1 MAITRIH
8 PVKATVQKTI
18 KYICNPSK
26 TNGELLISSYAT
38 SPKTAQYDFKY
49 ALSKSK
55 GNSDPN
61 LAYHLIQ
68 SFAPG
73 EVSYEEA
80 HRIGIELADKLLEG
94 KYSYVIATHVDHNHV
109 HNHICFCAADNI
121 DHKKYHDC
129 TKSYYHIRE
138 LNDQLCKE
146 HNLSVITPGPTKA
159 KKYNEW
165 LADKNGISWK
175 TQLRNDIDELI
186 KKANDYDEFLSL
198 LKAKGY
204 EIKGES
210 FEDKSPKYISFKP
223 IASGNWIR
231 GRDKSLGSEYTKECI
246 KARIESNQKELSK
259 AKIPFPKKRTKNILK
274 DYSKQRLIDTDN
286 KKFQNSPGLQHWAKV
301 QNLKIA
307 TSSYSNS
314 KSLKDLQEKI
324 ASKTVIANETKS
336 TIVEL
341 EHELKEMSEILK
353 YAKQYVENKPYHY
366 RYQKSKNQE
375 QYFRNHDMQ
384 LILYD
389 GAVNEL
395 KRHNINLKN
404 LDFEKM
410 ASNYQVLW
418 DKKEE
423 LKKAYKSAEKDIFD
437 MQKQLENIEKYVE
450 ISKEN
455 VIVKNQEHSL

>member
-55 GNSDPN
+55 GNSEPN

-68 SFAPG
+68 SFASG

-80 HRIGIELADKLLEG
+80 HQIGIELADKLLEG
-94 KYSYVIATHVDHNHV
+94 RYSYVIATHVDHNHV

-121 DHKKYHDC
+121 DHNKYHDC
-129 TKSYYHIRE
+129 KKSYYHIRE
-138 LNDQLCKE
+138 LNDKLCKE
-146 HNLSVITPGPTKA
+146 HNLSVIAPGPTKA

-165 LADKNGISWK
+165 LADKNDTSWK

-186 KKANDYDEFLSL
+186 KKVKDYDEFISL

-210 FEDKSPKYISFKP
+210 FDDKSSKYISFKP

-231 GRDKSLGSEYTKECI
+231 GRDKSLGSEYTKERI
-246 KARIESNQKELSK
+246 KARIEANQKELAK
-259 AKIPFPKKRTKNILK
+259 EKIPFPKRRKKTILI
-274 DYSKQRLIDTDN
+274 DYAKQRLIDTDN
-286 KKFQNSPGLQHWAKV
+286 EKFQNSPGLHHWADI

-307 TSSYSNS
+307 ASSYSNAAS
-314 KSLKDLQEKI
+314 MKDLQEKI
-324 ASKTVIANETKS
+324 ASKTLIANETKS
-336 TIVEL
+336 TVIEL

-366 RYQKSKNQE
+366 RYQKSKNPD

-384 LILYD
+384 LILFD

-395 KRHNINLKN
+395 RRHNINLKN
-404 LDFEKM
+404 LDIEKM
-410 ASNYQVLW
+410 NSDYQVLW
-418 DKKEE
+418 DKKEQ
-423 LKKAYKSAEKDIFD
+423 LKKAYKSADKDIAD
-437 MQKQLENIEKYVE
+437 MQKQLENIEQYIG
-450 ISKEN
+450 ISKDN
-455 VIVKNQEHSL
+455 VMEKNQEHSL

>member
-18 KYICNPSK
+18 NYICNRAK
-26 TNGELLISSYAT
+26 TKEELLISSYAT

-80 HRIGIELADKLLEG
+80 YRIGIELADKLLEG

-121 DHKKYHDC
+121 DHNKYHDC

-146 HNLSVITPGPTKA
+146 HNLSVIAPGPTKA

-165 LADKNGISWK
+165 LADKKGTSWK

-186 KKANDYDEFLSL
+186 KKAKDYDEFISL

-210 FEDKSPKYISFKP
+210 FDDKSPKYISFKP
-223 IASGNWIR
+223 IASGSWIR
-231 GRDKSLGSEYTKECI
+231 GRDKSLGAEYTKERI
-246 KARIESNQKELSK
+246 KARIEDNQKELSK
-259 AKIPFPKKRTKNILK
+259 EKIPFPKRRKKTILK
-274 DYSKQRLIDTDN
+274 DYAKQRLIDTDN
-286 KKFQNSPGLQHWAKV
+286 EKFQNSPGLQHWADI

-307 TSSYSNS
+307 ASSYSNAAS
-314 KSLKDLQEKI
+314 MKELQEKI
-324 ASKTVIANETKS
+324 ASKTLIANETKS
-336 TIVEL
+336 AVVEM

-366 RYQKSKNQE
+366 RYQKSKNPD

-395 KRHNINLKN
+395 RRHNINLKN
-404 LDFEKM
+404 LDLDRM
-410 ASNYQVLW
+410 SSDYQVLW

-423 LKKAYKSAEKDIFD
+423 LKKTYKSTEKEISD
-437 MQKQLENIEKYVE
+437 MQKEWENVEKYLG
-450 ISKEN
+450 IEN
-455 VIVKNQEHSL
+455 DSVVTKSQEHSR

>member
-8 PVKATVQKTI
+8 PIKTTVQKTI
-18 KYICNPSK
+18 KYICNPTK
-26 TNGELLISSYAT
+26 TNEELLISSFAT

-55 GNSDPN
+55 GNSEPN

-121 DHKKYHDC
+121 EHNKYHDC
-129 TKSYYHIRE
+129 KKSYYHIRK

-146 HNLSVITPGPTKA
+146 HNLSIITPGPANA

-165 LADKNGISWK
+165 LADKNGTSWK

-186 KKANDYDEFLSL
+186 KKSKDYNEFIL
-198 LKAKGY
+198 LLRAKGY

-210 FEDKSPKYISFKP
+210 FDDKALKYISFKP
-223 IASGNWIR
+223 IASGSWIR
-231 GRDKSLGSEYTKECI
+231 GRDKTLGSEYTKERI
-246 KARIESNQKELSK
+246 KERIESNQNELAKS
-259 AKIPFPKKRTKNILK
+259 KIPFPKRKKKNILK
-274 DYSKQRLIDTDN
+274 NYSKQRLIDTDSE
-286 KKFQNSPGLQHWAKV
+286 KFQNSPGLQHWADI

-307 TSSYSNS
+307 ASSYSNAAS
-314 KSLKDLQEKI
+314 MKDLHEKI
-324 ASKTVIANETKS
+324 ASKTVVANETKS
-336 TIVEL
+336 TVIEL

-366 RYQKSKNQE
+366 RYQKSKNPD

-395 KRHNINLKN
+395 KRHNINLKK
-404 LDFEKM
+404 LDIDKM
-410 ASNYQVLW
+410 TSDYQALW
-418 DKKEE
+418 DKKEQ
-423 LKKAYKSAEKDIFD
+423 LKKTYKSAEKELSD
-437 MQKQLENIEKYVE
+437 MQNEF
-450 ISKEN
+450 EN
-455 VIVKNQEHSL
+455 VIKYLSSERTNTTLKKEHLR

>member
-8 PVKATVQKTI
+8 AIKATVQKTI

-26 TNGELLISSYAT
+26 TNDELLISSYAT
-38 SPKTAQYDFKY
+38 SPQTAHYDFKY

-55 GNSDPN
+55 GNSEPN

-94 KYSYVIATHVDHNHV
+94 KYAYVIATHIDHNHI

-121 DHKKYHDC
+121 EHNKYHDC
-129 TKSYYHIRE
+129 KKSYYHIRE

-146 HNLSVITPGPTKA
+146 HNLSVVIPGPQKA

-165 LADKNGISWK
+165 LADKNCVSWK

-186 KKANDYDEFLSL
+186 KKAKDYEQFIEL

-204 EIKGES
+204 EVKGES
-210 FEDKSPKYISFKP
+210 FEEGAAKYISFKP
-223 IASGNWIR
+223 LTSGNWIR
-231 GRDKSLGSEYTKECI
+231 GRDKSLGPEYTKEQI
-246 KARIESNQKELSK
+246 KARILANQKELSK
-259 AKIPFPKKRTKNILK
+259 KKIPFPKKLHKNLLH
-274 DYSKQRLIDTDN
+274 DYSKKTLIDTN
-286 KKFQNSPGLQHWAKV
+286 NEKFQDSPGLQHWADI

-307 TSSYSNS
+307 ASSYSNS
-314 KSLKDLQEKI
+314 ESLSALQDKI
-324 ASKTVIANETKS
+324 ASKSAIAKETKS

-341 EHELKEMSEILK
+341 EHELKQMSEILK
-353 YAKQYVENKPYHY
+353 YAKQYVENKPFHY
-366 RYQKSKNQE
+366 RYMKSKNQD
-375 QYFRNHDMQ
+375 QYYRNHDMQ

-389 GAVNEL
+389 GAVNVL
-395 KRHNINLKN
+395 NRYGVDLKN
-404 LDFEKM
+404 LDLDKM
-410 ASNYQVLW
+410 TDEYQTLW
-418 DKKEE
+418 DKKETMKT
-423 LKKAYKSAEKDIFD
+423 LYKSTENELENLHKEK
-437 MQKQLENIEKYVE
+437 ENIEHYLN
-450 ISKEN
+450 ISLSPSSKKE
-455 VIVKNQEHSL
+455 KEQSL

>member
-55 GNSDPN
+55 GNSEPN

-68 SFAPG
+68 LFAPG
-73 EVSYEEA
+73 AVSYEEA
-80 HRIGIELADKLLEG
+80 HQIGIELADKLLEG

-121 DHKKYHDC
+121 DHNKYHDC

-138 LNDQLCKE
+138 LNDQLCKD
-146 HNLSVITPGPTKA
+146 HNLSIITPGPTKA

-165 LADKNGISWK
+165 LADI
-175 TQLRNDIDELI
+175 
-186 KKANDYDEFLSL
+186 
-198 LKAKGY
+198 
-204 EIKGES
+204 
-210 FEDKSPKYISFKP
+210 
-223 IASGNWIR
+223 
-231 GRDKSLGSEYTKECI
+231 
-246 KARIESNQKELSK
+246 
-259 AKIPFPKKRTKNILK
+259 
-274 DYSKQRLIDTDN
+274 
-286 KKFQNSPGLQHWAKV
+286 

-307 TSSYSNS
+307 TSSYSNAAS
-314 KSLKDLQEKI
+314 MKDLQEKI
-324 ASKTVIANETKS
+324 ASKTLIASETKS
-336 TIVEL
+336 TVVEL

-353 YAKQYVENKPYHY
+353 YAKQYVENRPYHY
-366 RYQKSKNQE
+366 RYQKSKNQD

-389 GAVNEL
+389 GAVNKL
-395 KRHNINLKN
+395 RRHNINLKN
-404 LDFEKM
+404 LDLDTM
-410 ASNYQVLW
+410 SSDYQVLW

-423 LKKAYKSAEKDIFD
+423 LKKAYKSAEKEISS
-437 MQKQLENIEKYVE
+437 MQKQRENIAKYMGLSNETV
-450 ISKEN
+450 IGKSKEF
-455 VIVKNQEHSL
+455 SL

>member
-8 PVKATVQKTI
+8 PIKATIQKTI
-18 KYICNPSK
+18 NYICNPAK
-26 TNGELLISSYAT
+26 TNEELLISSYAT

-55 GNSDPN
+55 GNSEPN

-68 SFAPG
+68 SFAPD

-80 HRIGIELADKLLEG
+80 HQIGIELADKLLEG

-109 HNHICFCAADNI
+109 HNHICFCAANNI
-121 DHKKYHDC
+121 DHNKYHDC
-129 TKSYYHIRE
+129 PKSYYHIRE

-146 HNLSVITPGPTKA
+146 HNLSIITPGPTKA

-165 LADKNGISWK
+165 FADKNGTSWK

-186 KKANDYDEFLSL
+186 KKAKDYDEFISL

-231 GRDKSLGSEYTKECI
+231 GRDKSLGPEYTKERI
-246 KARIESNQKELSK
+246 KARIEANHKELAK
-259 AKIPFPKKRTKNILK
+259 EKIPFPKRRKKTILK
-274 DYSKQRLIDTDN
+274 DYAKQRLIDTDSE
-286 KKFQNSPGLQHWAKV
+286 KYQNSPGLQHWADI

-307 TSSYSNS
+307 ASSYSNAAS
-314 KSLKDLQEKI
+314 MKDLQEKI
-324 ASKTVIANETKS
+324 ASKTLIANETKS
-336 TIVEL
+336 TVVEL

-353 YAKQYVENKPYHY
+353 YAKQYVENRPYHY
-366 RYQKSKNQE
+366 RYQKSKNPD

-404 LDFEKM
+404 LDIEKM
-410 ASNYQVLW
+410 NSDYQVLW
-418 DKKEE
+418 DKKEQ
-423 LKKAYKSAEKDIFD
+423 LKKAYKSADKNIAD
-437 MQKQLENIEKYVE
+437 MQKQLENIEQYIG
-450 ISKEN
+450 ISKDN
-455 VIVKNQEHSL
+455 VMGKNQEHSL

>member
-18 KYICNPSK
+18 NYICNPAK
-26 TNGELLISSYAT
+26 TKEELLISSYAT

-55 GNSDPN
+55 GNIEPN

-80 HRIGIELADKLLEG
+80 HQIGIELADKLLEG

-121 DHKKYHDC
+121 DHNKYHDC

-146 HNLSVITPGPTKA
+146 HNLSIITPGPTKA

-165 LADKNGISWK
+165 LADKNGTSWK
-175 TQLRNDIDELI
+175 AQLRNDIDELI
-186 KKANDYDEFLSL
+186 KKVKDYDEFISL

-231 GRDKSLGSEYTKECI
+231 GRDKSLGPEYTKERI
-246 KARIESNQKELSK
+246 KARIEANQKELTK
-259 AKIPFPKKRTKNILK
+259 EKIPFPKRRKKNILK
-274 DYSKQRLIDTDN
+274 DYAKQRLIDTDN
-286 KKFQNSPGLQHWAKV
+286 EKFQNSPGLQHWADI

-307 TSSYSNS
+307 ASSYSNAAS
-314 KSLKDLQEKI
+314 MKDLQEKI
-324 ASKTVIANETKS
+324 ASKTLIASETKS
-336 TIVEL
+336 TVVEL

-353 YAKQYVENKPYHY
+353 YAKQYVENRPYHY
-366 RYQKSKNQE
+366 RYQKSKNQD

-404 LDFEKM
+404 LDIEKM
-410 ASNYQVLW
+410 NSDYQVLW
-418 DKKEE
+418 DKKEQ
-423 LKKAYKSAEKDIFD
+423 LKKAYKSADKDIAD
-437 MQKQLENIEKYVE
+437 MQKQLENIEQYIG
-450 ISKEN
+450 ISKDN
-455 VIVKNQEHSL
+455 VMEKTQEHSR